1 MASDEPKVSIL
12 LVDDSPE
19 KLLTLSVIL
28 AELGPE
34 IVEAS
39 SGREALRHLLSQEFA
54 VILLDV
60 NMPGLDG
67 FETAALIRQRKSSE
81 QTPIIFI
88 TAFADDTHVAQ
99 GYSLGAVDYIVAP
112 VVPEVLKSK
121 VAVFIEL
128 FRKTEQI
135 KRQAKALRHRADQLH
150 RLTETSLAVNSA
162 LSLDQI
168 LEVVTETARE
178 LSRADEAVTIV
189 SADPMSPKLRL
200 AVSLSDAVAA
210 DRERAAAEAAM
221 VSAILAGRDRTVRLC
236 GAEVLADPAW
246 APLAAA
252 GPDGL
257 TPARLSAALSG
268 REGLNMGWI
277 HLACRTGDFTPEDEA
292 ILTQLAQM
300 ASIAIENTLF
310 SEARESNRLKD
321 EFLATLSHELRTPL
335 TAIVGW
341 TRILRTTPYEEA
353 RFGRGLTIIERN
365 VAAQARLIEDLLDI
379 SRIIAGKL
387 HLNVRPVALGPAV
400 ESAVDA
406 MRPAA
411 EAKGLSIHLAMAPG
425 IPPEETL
432 VADPDR
438 LQQVLWNLLANGIK
452 FTPAGGRIDVSL
464 ERRQGAFEI
473 RVSDTGKGIDPLFLH
488 HVFDRFRQDDS
499 STTRSHGGLGI
510 GLAIVRHI
518 VELQGGRVKAES
530 PGLGKGATFTV
541 TLPTMPP
548 AALAWTPAAM
558 TPTPIAFAVE
568 EGTPLADEPAAR
580 AVPSRADLDLKD
592 LYVLLVEDEPDAR
605 EVLGE
610 ILESA
615 GARVVAAG
623 SLQEAM
629 ERLEEGRPAV
639 LVSDIAMPGGDGY
652 ALIRQVREHEAAA
665 AAAAETAASPP
676 VSPIPPIPAVAVSA
690 YAREE
695 DRRRALRA
703 GFERYLTK
711 PVEPTELIAV
721 VAKLGRRDALGRPP
735 AAVPEPG
742 PAAAPP
748 AVQGDRPKPCR
759 RVLLVEDDAD
769 SREALKTLLELN
781 GYAVDVADNGL
792 QGVERAINLRPDIA
806 VVDIALP
813 EMDGYEVARRIRAQL
828 GSNTTFLIALTGY
841 TSESDRERSLEAG
854 FDAHLGK
861 PVDIERLYRL
871 LDHRGEEAA
880 ASPGHQSSP
889 AAADTAASPDR
900 ADRSQR

>member
-1 MASDEPKVSIL
+1 
-12 LVDDSPE
+12 
-19 KLLTLSVIL
+19 
-28 AELGPE
+28 
-34 IVEAS
+34 
-39 SGREALRHLLSQEFA
+39 
-54 VILLDV
+54 
-60 NMPGLDG
+60 
-67 FETAALIRQRKSSE
+67 
-81 QTPIIFI
+81 
-88 TAFADDTHVAQ
+88 HVAQ

-200 AVSLSDAVAA
+200 
-210 DRERAAAEAAM
+210 
-221 VSAILAGRDRTVRLC
+221 
-236 GAEVLADPAW
+236 
-246 APLAAA
+246 
-252 GPDGL
+252 
-257 TPARLSAALSG
+257 ALSG

-510 GLAIVRHI
+510 
-518 VELQGGRVKAES
+518 
-530 PGLGKGATFTV
+530 
-541 TLPTMPP
+541 
-548 AALAWTPAAM
+548 
-558 TPTPIAFAVE
+558 
-568 EGTPLADEPAAR
+568 
-580 AVPSRADLDLKD
+580 
-592 LYVLLVEDEPDAR
+592 
-605 EVLGE
+605 
-610 ILESA
+610 
-615 GARVVAAG
+615 
-623 SLQEAM
+623 
-629 ERLEEGRPAV
+629 
-639 LVSDIAMPGGDGY
+639 
-652 ALIRQVREHEAAA
+652 
-665 AAAAETAASPP
+665 
-676 VSPIPPIPAVAVSA
+676 
-690 YAREE
+690 
-695 DRRRALRA
+695 
-703 GFERYLTK
+703 
-711 PVEPTELIAV
+711 
-721 VAKLGRRDALGRPP
+721 
-735 AAVPEPG
+735 
-742 PAAAPP
+742 
-748 AVQGDRPKPCR
+748 
-759 RVLLVEDDAD
+759 
-769 SREALKTLLELN
+769 
-781 GYAVDVADNGL
+781 
-792 QGVERAINLRPDIA
+792 
-806 VVDIALP
+806 
-813 EMDGYEVARRIRAQL
+813 
-828 GSNTTFLIALTGY
+828 
-841 TSESDRERSLEAG
+841 
-854 FDAHLGK
+854 
-861 PVDIERLYRL
+861 
-871 LDHRGEEAA
+871 
-880 ASPGHQSSP
+880 
-889 AAADTAASPDR
+889 
-900 ADRSQR
+900 